1 MFYIESNRLRLIPL
15 NTQQLQLHASD
26 YLGLQKSL
34 GLTPRIMQMEA
45 YFQHEFEDA
54 LANYWLP
61 ETAANGVNYQWF
73 TNWLIIEKAAN
84 CVAGGIGVAGLPNDQ
99 GETEIGYGIDQAFRG
114 KGIAT
119 EALNC
124 LAGWVFK
131 HPASKALIAQTP
143 VDLIQSQQVLSK
155 AGFERVSEENGIILW
170 RKIKPN

>member
-26 YLGLQKSL
+26 YLSLQKSL
-34 GLTPRIMQMEA
+34 GLTPCVMQMEA
-45 YFQHEFEDA
+45 YFLHEFEDA

-61 ETAANGVNYQWF
+61 ETAANSVNYQWF
-73 TNWLIIEKAAN
+73 TNWLIIDKDAN
-84 CVAGGIGVAGLPNDQ
+84 CVVGGIGVAGLPNDQ

-119 EALNC
+119 EAVNC
-124 LAGWVFK
+124 LVAWVFK
-131 HPASKALIAQTP
+131 HPAAKALIAQTP
-143 VDLIQSQQVLSK
+143 VDLVQSQQVLSK
-155 AGFERVSEENGIILW
+155 AGFVRVSEENGIILW